1 MDSNALPAK
10 RLLIVTGPQGSGNH
24 VLTRVFSLHRDVSG
38 WHQLTQQYWVPSDQE
53 PFAEYWVYPEQL
65 SRQTFDAAD
74 YFVANVSAPFF
85 YDGVRQLP
93 KIHEVAKRAQELGV
107 DVTIAI
113 VCRDAKIN
121 SVQQQRVG
129 GEVTLP
135 MAMDYYRSHL
145 LNQFD
150 CCFVSHETFFAWGK
164 DYIEYLARQW
174 NFPVDVAAIEQ
185 WLDVNPNAKY
195 VQPVQT
201 HWLDDVIRAGRRP
214 FSQRK
219 ETQ

>member
-38 WHQLTQQYWVPSDQE
+38 WQQLTQQYWVPSDQE
-53 PFAEYWVYPEQL
+53 PFAEYWVNPERL

-195 VQPVQT
+195 VQPVKT

-214 FSQRK
+214 FFQRK